1 MQDHVKTMLETF
13 NELSI
18 VGDAIT
24 DKNRVVY
31 LLASLPESFNTLV
44 TALETNPAVPEMEIV
59 IQRSMHEERK
69 RKDHG
74 VLSESESNGAL
85 AAKHRTGSK
94 GPKCY
99 GCQRFG
105 HIQRNCPEC
114 AHSLQSLIHLSI
126 GAI

>member
-1 MQDHVKTMLETF
+1 MLETF

-94 GPKCY
+94 APKCY

-114 AHSLQSLIHLSI
+114 AHSL
-126 GAI
+126 